1 MEERIARTFFKSRS
15 EPLGAIGTQAIER
28 RSKYEEDRYLSI
40 GLKCHF
46 KRLREKYLPH
56 EEPPFVAK
64 VALVQQRDA
73 CLFLPLVPRRLAEA
87 TRSAQEQAKGLMF
100 RTSLGDDEGMIFL
113 RNPPDRA
120 SFWMR
125 NTVIPLDIVYVG
137 LDRRIMN
144 IAANAVPYDE
154 TPLYSAG
161 PTLAVFEI
169 NGGLAARL
177 GIKPGDKV
185 EW

>member
-1 MEERIARTFFKSRS
+1 MKPVTR
-15 EPLGAIGTQAIER
+15 
-28 RSKYEEDRYLSI
+28 
-40 GLKCHF
+40 
-46 KRLREKYLPH
+46 
-56 EEPPFVAK
+56 PPA
-64 VALVQQRDA
+64 
-73 CLFLPLVPRRLAEA
+73 RRLALNSALAALALLAGCSPGAAGAGTKAADAARTTAVHPVSGLEIVPVTVLA
-87 TRSAQEQAKGLMF
+87 GKTRHVFKAEVARSPQAQARGLMF
-100 RTSLGDDEGMIFL
+100 RTQLGDDEGMIFL

-120 SFWMR
+120 AFWMR
-125 NTVIPLDIVYVG
+125 NTVIPLDIIFIG
-137 LDRRIMN
+137 LDGRIMN

-154 TPLYSAG
+154 TPLPAAG